1 MAPRFPFQLH
11 VSSFEGKTVEQLI
24 SAATEPDPRLLDSA
38 VIEASYARNNPEL
51 LPRLRFLKIPYGIDP
66 QMLRFANEGFV
77 RRRSLVRLPYAPAAR
92 LRPPLWNGDVE
103 RTILGA
109 MEFAAEHDADFYLAP
124 SLPLYKPT
132 LPEVKAYEAAQNS
145 AFDFFGESRRRP
157 VYAYVG
163 ASSAV
168 LKSPFA
174 VYERLLDRPFAGVYV
189 QPLRL
194 HPRQDSV
201 ETLVNYA
208 AFLLE
213 GKRYGFEIQAGH
225 AGTFGLIL
233 MALGIDAVDSGL
245 GERETYDLGALDR
258 EPAEPRVRKGG
269 GGRARSVYLQPL
281 LTSVPD
287 EAAKRLVRHPALRA
301 RFICELGECQYLDL
315 EAQIDNPRAHFFHSR
330 PAELA
335 ELRARRTPD
344 LRVQYVGQRL
354 RAAVDLATTVNRVLS
369 EDAQPTI
376 NLSHLQRWS
385 SVLTRMAAV
394 LATRPD
400 R

>member
-1 MAPRFPFQLH
+1 MEVRFPFQLH
-11 VSSFEGKTVEQLI
+11 LSAFEGNTVEQLI
-24 SAATEPDPRLLDSA
+24 SAATEPDPRLLDAA
-38 VIEASYARNNPEL
+38 VIEAAYAFNNPAL
-51 LPRLRFLKIPYGIDP
+51 LPRLRFLRIPYALDP
-66 QMLRFANEGFV
+66 QTLRFANEGFV
-77 RRRSLVRLPYAPAAR
+77 RRPSLVRLPYAPSKR
-92 LRPPLWNGDVE
+92 LRPPAWDDRVE
-103 RTILGA
+103 RTVRGA

-124 SLPLYKPT
+124 ALPLYRPT
-132 LPEVKAYEAAQNS
+132 LPEVKAFEAAQN
-145 AFDFFGESRRRP
+145 AAYDCFGESRRKP

-201 ETLVNYA
+201 EALVAYA

-213 GKRYGFEIQAGH
+213 GKRYGFEIMAGH
-225 AGTFGLIL
+225 AGTFGLLL
-233 MALGIDAVDSGL
+233 MALGVDAVDSGL
-245 GERETYDLGALDR
+245 GDRETYDLGALDR
-258 EPAEPRVRKGG
+258 EPNPTRVRRGG
-269 GGRARSVYLQPL
+269 GGRARSVYLAPL
-281 LTSVPD
+281 LTTLPA
-287 EAAKRLVRHPALRA
+287 EAAKRLVRHPSLRA

-335 ELRARRTPD
+335 QLRDRPNLELRIQ
-344 LRVQYVGQRL
+344 LIGQRL
-354 RAAVDLATTVNRVLS
+354 RSAVDLATTVNRVLD
-369 EDAQPTI
+369 EDSQPLI
-376 NLSHLQRWS
+376 ALDHLKRWS

-394 LATRPD
+394 LATRRD
-400 R
+400 Q